1 MLAARFPTGITW
13 RTSFMRATLNQPIRH
28 GFSPWPFGL
37 FLALLIVAAFPQ
49 VIFGLETFVARDYGA
64 FVYPLAHFQR
74 ACFWRGEL
82 PFWDPYN
89 NCGVPFLAQWNT
101 MPLYPPALLYL
112 TLPLQWSLSCFSLLH
127 LWFAGFGM
135 FLLARR
141 WTGRSFAAGFAG
153 AAFAFNG
160 FTLNLLMWPSHIAT
174 FSWLP
179 WVMLATESAGRAG
192 GKKILLAAFAG
203 ALQMLAGGP
212 ETIALT
218 WLLVSALWLRQ
229 FFQADIPRTRLLWRC
244 PLVVLLVF
252 ALSAAQ
258 LLPFLDLMAHAQRE
272 TGYTDLRWSMPGSG
286 LANFL
291 VPMAFGSTKLEGIF
305 FQHGQYWTSSYYLG
319 LGTLWLAILAVLG
332 LQDWRQKVL
341 TQPPIRVWSG
351 RTFQLCRE
359 LCGDPICLLTMVWLL
374 ALLCALGENT
384 PFYPL
389 LRKLIPQLSFITYP
403 VKFVMLVVFAAPLLA
418 AFALANLYGAPASG
432 TARTNLPQGTE
443 SHADAKGRANGGG
456 DGSSP
461 SSQLPSVD
469 LGDEPS
475 PPLCS
480 NSQRAVPE
488 AGAPSQISAQRLLW
502 LGALLLLLI
511 GGITAWTQLAPEP
524 GDNPHAALCNGI
536 SRVGCLLLTGAVLF
550 ALTRELKSP
559 RLRFTPLLLIL
570 VAWLDVLTHEPRQN
584 PTVPPGV
591 YEPNLAR
598 NRLAM
603 NPQPELGGSRA
614 MLSPAA
620 ALELTRFGVS
630 DPKNNFLAKRI
641 GYCANL
647 NLLDEVPKVDS
658 FFSLR
663 PREFD
668 GLLSLIYSVTNGNF
682 SRLEAF
688 LGVSQYTSPTNMLA
702 WQPRTDYL
710 PLVTA
715 GQRPVVL
722 DDLSALW
729 AFGKNL
735 VDPATTVIL
744 PPEAK
749 SLLTFSNQ
757 TPASIRAVKF
767 TDDTVDFECQAAGP
781 ALAVIAQTYY
791 HNWRAEIDGRPAP
804 LLRANVAFQAVPVP
818 AGTHRVHVFYQDRA
832 CQLGAAISVC
842 MWVNCFVSYLAL
854 RRRELPPAAS
864 SAFEFGP
871 H

>member
-1 MLAARFPTGITW
+1 
-13 RTSFMRATLNQPIRH
+13 MRATPDHPVRH
-28 GFSPWPFGL
+28 GFSPWQFGL
-37 FLALLIVAAFPQ
+37 LLALLIVAAFPQ

-101 MPLYPPALLYL
+101 MPLYPPVLLYL

-141 WTGRSFAAGFAG
+141 WTGHSSAAAFAG

-179 WVMLATESAGRAG
+179 WVVLAAESAGREG
-192 GKKILLAAFAG
+192 GRKILLAAFAG

-212 ETIALT
+212 ETIFLT

-229 FFQADIPRTRLLWRC
+229 FLQANTSRARLLWRY
-244 PLVVLLVF
+244 PLVVVLVF

-258 LLPFLDLMAHAQRE
+258 LLPFLDLVAHAQRE

-332 LQDWRQKVL
+332 LRDLRQKVL
-341 TQPPIRVWSG
+341 GNQPIQVFSKLMCILSRRLWGNPVW
-351 RTFQLCRE
+351 
-359 LCGDPICLLTMVWLL
+359 LLTMVGLL
-374 ALLCALGENT
+374 ALLCAFGENT

-403 VKFVMLVVFAAPLLA
+403 VKFVMLAVFAAPLLA
-418 AFALANLYGAPASG
+418 AFALENLFGAPASG
-432 TARTNLPQGTE
+432 PGRTNLPQGTE
-443 SHADAKGRANGGG
+443 SRADTKGRADRDG
-456 DGSSP
+456 DDSSP
-461 SSQLPSVD
+461 SSQLSPAN

-475 PPLCS
+475 PPPCLCS
-480 NSQRAVPE
+480 QRTP
-488 AGAPSQISAQRLLW
+488 PPTSAKRMLW
-502 LGALLLLLI
+502 LGVLLLLLI
-511 GGITAWTQLAPEP
+511 GGITAWTQVAPGP
-524 GDNPHAALCNGI
+524 GDNPHAALLNGI
-536 SRVGCLLLTGAVLF
+536 SRAGFLLLTGVVLF
-550 ALTRELKSP
+550 GLTRKLKSP
-559 RLRFTPLLLIL
+559 LLHFLPLILIL
-570 VAWLDVLTHEPRQN
+570 VAWLDVLTHEPKQN
-584 PTVPPGV
+584 PTVPPSV

-614 MLSPAA
+614 MLSPDA
-620 ALELTRFGVS
+620 ALELTRFAVS
-630 DPKNNFLAKRI
+630 DSKNNFLAKRI

-668 GLLSLIYSVTNGNF
+668 GLLSLVYSVTNGNF

-688 LGVSQYTSPTNMLA
+688 MGVSQYTSPTNMLA
-702 WQPRTDYL
+702 WEPRSNYL

-722 DDLSALW
+722 EDMSALW

-744 PPEAK
+744 LPEAK
-749 SLLTFSNQ
+749 SLMTFSNQ
-757 TPASIRAVKF
+757 VPASIGAAKF
-767 TDDTVDFECQAAGP
+767 TDDTVDFECHAAGP

-791 HNWRAEIDGRPAP
+791 HDWRAEIDGQPVP

-818 AGTHRVHVFYQDRA
+818 AGTHQVHVFFQDRA
-832 CQLGAAISVC
+832 FQIGAAVSGC

-854 RRRELPPAAS
+854 RRRELPPSPARA
-864 SAFEFGP
+864 
-871 H
+871 